1 MKTKITSWILQILVA
16 GIIGQT
22 LFFKFSDH
30 PQTVELFAQLGLGA
44 FAYKS
49 IAVAELIACI
59 LLLVPRSIA
68 WGAGLS
74 AGIMS
79 GAIFAHLTTLGF
91 SGAEG
96 ELGIMAIVAFAFSLV
111 LIYMHRMQLESL
123 SCFVPAAL
131 RPREQSMLSIK

>member
-1 MKTKITSWILQILVA
+1 MKTKITSWVLQILVA

-49 IAVAELIACI
+49 IAVAELVACI

-79 GAIFAHLTTLGF
+79 GAIFAHVTTLGF

-96 ELGIMAIVAFAFSLV
+96 ELGLMAIVAFAFSLV
-111 LIYMHRMQLESL
+111 LIYMNRVQLESL
-123 SCFVPAAL
+123 SRFVPIAW
-131 RPREQSMLSIK
+131 RPGEHDVLPSK

>member
-1 MKTKITSWILQILVA
+1 
-16 GIIGQT
+16 
-22 LFFKFSDH
+22 
-30 PQTVELFAQLGLGA
+30 
-44 FAYKS
+44 
-49 IAVAELIACI
+49 AELIACI

-79 GAIFAHLTTLGF
+79 GAIFAHVTTLGF

-111 LIYMHRMQLESL
+111 LIYMHRVQLESL
-123 SCFVPAAL
+123 SRFVPAAL
-131 RPREQSMLSIK
+131 RSREQSMLSIK